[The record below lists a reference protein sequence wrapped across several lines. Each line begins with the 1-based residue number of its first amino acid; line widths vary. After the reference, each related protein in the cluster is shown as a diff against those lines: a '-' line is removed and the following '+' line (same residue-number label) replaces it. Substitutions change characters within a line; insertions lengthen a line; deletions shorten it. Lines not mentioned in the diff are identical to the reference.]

1 MLRAWLLCGDSL
13 FQKKRKYNFGGIC
26 NRELFRSFETDKT
39 LSYSVS
45 ADLVTQWFILYNGTK
60 EVRGSIPTQVV
71 FPPFLGEKREVSGEN
86 HGKRTLLILGSGG
99 YVYNMTLIHI

>member
-1 MLRAWLLCGDSL
+1 MH
-13 FQKKRKYNFGGIC
+13 F
-26 NRELFRSFETDKT
+26 FRSYIKDKP

-60 EVRGSIPTQVV
+60 EDRGSIPTQVV

-86 HGKRTLLILGSGG
+86 HGKRTLLIPGVGSG
-99 YVYNMTLIHI
+99 VYHCKRTHNLKKKDHMEEKTGAG

>member
-1 MLRAWLLCGDSL
+1 MH
-13 FQKKRKYNFGGIC
+13 F
-26 NRELFRSFETDKT
+26 FRSYIKDKP

-86 HGKRTLLILGSGG
+86 HGKITLPGVESGVYHCKRTHNLKKKD
-99 YVYNMTLIHI
+99 HIEEKTGAG